1 MEHNEPSEKDPQK
14 IDLLRHHPKILK
26 APYKRPKK
34 RRIFWGKSLII
45 YPLIVL
51 GIIFAIGAVRF
62 VANADATSKEQ
73 TGLNLFSQIKRLVL
87 SDDKPEHAKENDRIN
102 VLLVGIGG
110 AGHDG
115 AYLTDTIMVASIKQ
129 SSQDVSIFSIPRD
142 LLVPVP
148 GYNWRKINSVYALGI
163 MKDSDTALDKIGAV
177 VENVLDIPI
186 HYHARIDFKGFEKA
200 IDAVGGIEVTVD
212 RSFVDEKY
220 PVEDGT
226 GEVTVVAF
234 DKGDRKMNG
243 ATALTYARSRHGTNG
258 EGSDFARA
266 ARQQKILMA
275 FKSELF
281 SFSTL
286 LSSKRI
292 SKLLDV
298 VEDHFE
304 TDLSLSEMMHLASN
318 LKNLE
323 AQEISTYVFDTSP
336 SGFLVNSKTED
347 GAFVLIPP
355 NYSFSEMQSFV
366 KTTFTVSSRKKEG
379 ARIVVQNS
387 TSIEGLANITKEAL
401 ERNQFDVVR
410 VENSPLRDL
419 ESTIIYDLTAGK
431 KQKSISDI
439 QNQLHAKIAPI
450 IPDFLQNY
458 EDTDIVVVLGRDQE
472 GLVAGERAQ
481 AL

>member
-14 IDLLRHHPKILK
+14 IDLLRHHPNIQKV
-26 APYKRPKK
+26 PYKRPKK

-51 GIIFAIGAVRF
+51 GIIFVIGAVRV
-62 VANADATSKEQ
+62 VANADSINPNQSTAT
-73 TGLNLFSQIKRLVL
+73 LFSKIKKLVL

-129 SSQDVSIFSIPRD
+129 STQEVSLFSIPRD

-163 MKDSDTALDKIGAV
+163 MSDSDTALEKIGNV
-177 VENVLDIPI
+177 VGEVLNIPV
-186 HYHARIDFKGFEKA
+186 HYHARIDFEGFEKA
-200 IDAVGGIEVTVD
+200 IDAVGGITVDID
-212 RSFVDEKY
+212 RSFYDEKY
-220 PVEDGT
+220 PIDDGS
-226 GEVTVVAF
+226 GEITTVAF
-234 DKGDRKMNG
+234 EKGEKKMNG
-243 ATALTYARSRHGTNG
+243 KTALTFARSRHGTNG

-292 SKLLDV
+292 SKLLTVID
-298 VEDHFE
+298 DHFE
-304 TDLSLSEMMHLASN
+304 TDLSLSEMMHLASS

-323 AQEISTYVFDTSP
+323 TQEISTYVFDTSP
-336 SGFLVNSKTED
+336 SGFLVNSKTQD

-355 NYSFSEMQSFV
+355 NYSFAEMQAFV
-366 KTTFTVSSRKKEG
+366 KTTFTVAERKKEG
-379 ARIVVQNS
+379 ARVIVQNS
-387 TSIEGLANITKEAL
+387 TTIEGLALVTKKAL
-401 ERNQFDVVR
+401 ERNQFNVIR
-410 VENSPLRDL
+410 TENSPLRDL

-450 IPDFLQNY
+450 IPEFLQNY
-458 EDTDIVVVLGRDQE
+458 EDTDIVVVLGQDQE